1 MRRFFTLGW
10 LVILCGVLSPRL
22 LGTDYKLTNGD
33 VISGK
38 TVSFSADGVVFSLD
52 IGGFSPQIRW
62 AKLSQE
68 ALKELSKDPK
78 AAAFAEAFIDAPTDA
93 KAVEKKAKPI
103 TVKPVETRLP
113 HHDKIGFAEA
123 WTTPAALLILIVL
136 YAANLYAAYE
146 IARFRQRPAGLVCG
160 ISAILP
166 VLGPLV
172 FLSLHTLDDHGNEG
186 HVTEAGYEPPPLS
199 AAPGAHQG
207 GAAPAAAGL
216 GLAASAK
223 FESTTGGAMTPETFK
238 RGDFTFNRRFVETKF
253 SGFFRVV
260 PTEAE
265 KDLVLVVRTSKSEF
279 IGKRISRVSSTDMH
293 LQLLRGNIEQ
303 AVAYDDVTEFQ
314 IRHKDAKA

>member
-1 MRRFFTLGW
+1 M
-10 LVILCGVLSPRL
+10 ILCGLLSPRL
-22 LGTDYKLTNGD
+22 MGTDYQLTNGD

-38 TVSFSADGVVFSLD
+38 TVTFSAEGVLFSLD

-62 AKLSQE
+62 AKLSQD

-78 AAAFAEAFIDAPTDA
+78 AAAFADAFIDTPADT
-93 KAVEKKAKPI
+93 KRVEKKAKPI

-113 HHDKIGFAEA
+113 HYDKIGFAEA
-123 WTTPAALLILIVL
+123 WTTPAALLIFFAL

-172 FLSLHTLDDHGNEG
+172 FLSLHTLDEHSHEAHGD
-186 HVTEAGYEPPPLS
+186 EAGYEPPPLP
-199 AAPGAHQG
+199 AAHGAKQG

-223 FESTTGGAMTPETFK
+223 YESTISGAMTPETFK

-279 IGKRISRVSSTDMH
+279 IGKRVSRVSSTDMH

-303 AVAYDDVTEFQ
+303 SVPYEDVTEFQ